1 MHALLLAL
9 ALNWNA
15 DVAHLK
21 TELSKQHPNLPA
33 AVMRELDSFR
43 TRAAT
48 METHEAVVDLA
59 RVLALAED
67 GHTRLTFPVE
77 GFFQGHSKTAP
88 ANVPSFHTLPVRFT
102 LFDDGLTITRA
113 ADAKLVGA
121 RVTRIGSMSAEE
133 AIAAVMP
140 VVHGDND
147 SQKREIAA
155 SYLTMPE
162 VLHARRVIPSLDEA
176 AITLESGETI
186 VLKPQSLG
194 PLPAVRP
201 WAFRKTGDAVIFD
214 YVEVAN
220 TPEKTLAQFAD
231 ELFRE
236 LNGEMAGKLII
247 DLRENWGG
255 NGSLNRALLHHIL
268 RAKSL
273 QTPGNLFVLT
283 GRRTF
288 SAAIMFLIDLEQH
301 TNAIVI
307 GEPTGG
313 RPNHYGDSRRIVLP
327 HSGLTVRASTL
338 YWQLSD
344 PRDLRHW
351 IAPHVAAPPTA
362 ADFRANRDAAMEI
375 ALDYFGGAPS
385 AKVEGS
391 WSGVVTLEHQ
401 RVPFTLRDGKF
412 TCEELKDVKDM
423 TLELRAGTKRL
434 AGILRTG
441 GMEFLVTGSRNAGVP
456 AAGPQASRGRRD
468 AARPAGETPAFQKER
483 ESAP

>member
-21 TELSKQHPNLPA
+21 TELAKQHPNLPP
-33 AVMRELDSFR
+33 AVMRELDSFA
-43 TRAAT
+43 TRAASLPA
-48 METHEAVVDLA
+48 HEAVVDLA

-88 ANVPSFHTLPVRFT
+88 ANVPPFHTLPVRFT

-113 ADAKLVGA
+113 ADARLAGA

-155 SYLTMPE
+155 SYLTMLE
-162 VLHARRVIPSLDEA
+162 VLHARRVIPTLDEA
-176 AITLESGETI
+176 AITLDGGETI

-194 PLPAVRP
+194 PLPAVKP
-201 WAFRKTGDAVIFD
+201 WSFRKTGDAVIFD

-220 TPEKTLAQFAD
+220 TPEKTLAQFAE

-236 LNGEMAGKLII
+236 VDGKLII

-255 NGSLNRALLHHIL
+255 NGSLNRALLHHVI
-268 RAKSL
+268 RSKTL
-273 QTPGNLFVLT
+273 QTPGSLFVLT

-344 PRDLRHW
+344 PRDLRTS
-351 IAPHVAAPPTA
+351 IAPHVPAHPTA

-375 ALDYFGGAPS
+375 ALDYFGGTPS

-391 WSGVVTLEHQ
+391 WSGVVALEHQ

-412 TCEELKDVKDM
+412 TCEALKNVKDI

-441 GMEFLVTGSRNAGVP
+441 GMEFLVTG
-456 AAGPQASRGRRD
+456 
-468 AARPAGETPAFQKER
+468 ER
-483 ESAP
+483 QSAP